1 MECCADICGV
11 RLLNGN
17 GGVLTTPYCGNMLP
31 YRTLSADGG
40 SPELNLKSLLF
51 CNVSYSVTN
60 ILLSRLL
67 SGNVT
72 ICVMYVT
79 LNTYGVFAMSRFLI
93 RK

>member
-11 RLLNGN
+11 RLLNVN
-17 GGVLTTPYCGNMLP
+17 GVLLTTPYCGNMLLP

-51 CNVSYSVTN
+51 CNVSFSVTN

-79 LNTYGVFAMSRFLI
+79 LNTSGVGLCPDL
-93 RK
+93 

>member
-1 MECCADICGV
+1 MECCSHICGA

-17 GGVLTTPYCGNMLP
+17 GVVLTTPYCGNVLS
-31 YRTLSADGG
+31 YRTLSADGR

-79 LNTYGVFAMSRFLI
+79 LTSGVFAMSRFVI
-93 RK
+93 HK

>member
-17 GGVLTTPYCGNMLP
+17 GVVLTAPYCVNMLP

-51 CNVSYSVTN
+51 YDVSYSVTD
-60 ILLSRLL
+60 ILLSLL
-67 SGNVT
+67 LYGNVT

-79 LNTYGVFAMSRFLI
+79 LHFRRVRYVQIFNS
-93 RK
+93 